1 MKFLRLALAA
11 VLLALAAGCG
21 EPVPVD
27 KAEYVGEWHGKD
39 MVLVITQDGNVRY
52 KRKRGNAST
61 SINAPISRFEG
72 ASFWV
77 GVGIFSTKFEVS
89 KAPYRDGNAWRMT
102 VDGVDLVRS
111 FGGGGGK
118 VQT

>member
-1 MKFLRLALAA
+1 MKRLALALAA
-11 VLLALAAGCG
+11 VLLALVAGCG
-21 EPVPVD
+21 EPVPTD

-52 KRKRGNAST
+52 RRRNGSAST

-77 GVGIFSTKFEVS
+77 GVGIFSTKFDVS
-89 KAPYRDGNAWRMT
+89 KPPYRDGNAWKMT
-102 VDGVDLVRS
+102 VDGVELVRS
-111 FGGGGGK
+111 FGGGGGDI
-118 VQT
+118 QA